1 MDNIIKLYKNDL
13 QGALDSDDAPISSIY
28 EVGFYKQLPNETFVQ
43 TTNLEEDI
51 FFSGSVKA
59 ELVTPCDVLVLD
71 VTDKFDFIGKIDDN
85 GIKQIT
91 FEFGSVGIN
100 EYTNPLLLKL
110 TDLVNQNVYYSNILN
125 IADYNQKQTIRI
137 DYKNG
142 TDEYMQSV
150 RIANGYFN
158 DIDDEKQFSSY
169 KTSEGLQVNYKETD
183 SLFDVF
189 AFDRMD
195 IATYRRL
202 SELFNSDVLFINGI
216 GYTLKEFSKE
226 TRVGQT
232 NWFTA
237 KAVFNKTK
245 ARYNWSLQL
254 SKLVVTNRYIPH
266 LAVTTLANLNDQ
278 FSITFNKN
286 INILP
291 TSKVKLYKNSI
302 FVHEVEPTTNANVLE
317 IDFSGYTFTNDNYD
331 VVVANGDVVGFNGY
345 AIGEWSF
352 TIKTGDFSN
361 LHFNSNDFFTN

>member
-59 ELVTPCDVLVLD
+59 ELVTPCNLFVLD
-71 VTDKFDFIGKIDDN
+71 VTDKFDFIGFIDDN

-91 FEFGSVGIN
+91 FEFGAFGIN

-110 TDLVNQNVYYSNILN
+110 TDLVNQNVYYSNIIN
-125 IADYNQKQTIRI
+125 ITDYNQKQTIRI

-142 TDEYMQSV
+142 TDQYMQSV

-183 SLFDVF
+183 SLYDVF

-195 IATYRRL
+195 NATYRRL

-226 TRVGQT
+226 QRVGQT
-232 NWFTA
+232 NWFNA

-245 ARYNWSLQL
+245 ARYNWILQL
-254 SKLVVTNRYIPH
+254 SKLVVTNRYVPH
-266 LAVTTLANLNDQ
+266 LAVTTLANLHDE
-278 FSITFNKN
+278 FSVTFNKN
-286 INILP
+286 INILS

-302 FVHEVEPTTNANVLE
+302 FVHEVTPTVNDNVLE
-317 IDFSGYTFTNDNYD
+317 IDFSGYTFTNGSYD
-331 VVVANGDVVGFNGY
+331 VVVANGDVINFSGY
-345 AIGEWSF
+345 GLGEWSF
-352 TIKTGDFSN
+352 SIRDKQYSSTHYGNGYS
-361 LHFNSNDFFTN
+361 

>member
-43 TTNLEEDI
+43 TTNLDEDI
-51 FFSGSVKA
+51 FFSGSVKS

-71 VTDKFDFIGKIDDN
+71 VTDKFDFIGFVDDN

-91 FEFGSVGIN
+91 FEFGAVGIN

-110 TDLVNQNVYYSNILN
+110 TDLVNGNVYYSNILN
-125 IADYNQKQTIRI
+125 ITDYNQKQTIRI

-142 TDEYMQSV
+142 TDQYMQSV

-183 SLFDVF
+183 SLYDVF

-195 IATYRRL
+195 NATYRRL

-226 TRVGQT
+226 ARAGQT
-232 NWFTA
+232 NWFNA

-245 ARYNWSLQL
+245 ARYSWSLQL
-254 SKLVVTNRYIPH
+254 SKLVVTNRYVPH

-278 FSITFNKN
+278 FSVTFNKN

-291 TSKVKLYKNSI
+291 TSKIKLYKNSI
-302 FVHEVEPTTNANVLE
+302 FVHEVTPTVNDNVLE
-317 IDFSGYTFTNDNYD
+317 IDFSGYTFENGNYD
-331 VVVANGDVVGFNGY
+331 VTIANGDVINFIGY
-345 AIGEWSF
+345 GLGEWSF
-352 TIKTGDFSN
+352 SVVAEDYD
-361 LHFNSNDFFTN
+361 SNDYDSNDYLT